1 MVVAGQSR
9 ARGTWSVQEAK
20 AKLSEVLRRARE
32 EGPQVIGSAH
42 PCVVVPLEA
51 WQDGTNPRPP
61 LGRWLA
67 RTTPRG
73 EPLELPDRREPD
85 RRVDLGDPGASR

>member
-1 MVVAGQSR
+1 
-9 ARGTWSVQEAK
+9 VQEAK

-51 WQDGTNPRPP
+51 WQGSANPRPP

-67 RTTPRG
+67 GATPRG
-73 EPLELPDRREPD
+73 EPLEPPDRRREPD
-85 RRVDLGDPGASR
+85 RRVDLGEPGAPR

>member
-1 MVVAGQSR
+1 MTLAQTR
-9 ARGTWSVQEAK
+9 QAWSVQDAK

-32 EGPQVIGSAH
+32 EGPQIIGTAN

-51 WQDGTNPRPP
+51 WQSRASKRLP

-67 RTTPRG
+67 DNAPRG
-73 EPLELPDRREPD
+73 EPPIELPDRHEPD
-85 RRVDLGDPGASR
+85 RPTGLED